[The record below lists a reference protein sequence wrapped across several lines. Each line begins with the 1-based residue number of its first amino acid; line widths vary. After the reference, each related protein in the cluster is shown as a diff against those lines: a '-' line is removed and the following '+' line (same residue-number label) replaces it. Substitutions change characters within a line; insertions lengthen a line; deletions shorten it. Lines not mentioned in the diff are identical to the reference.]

1 MDGANV
7 TLGWGAVAAFGRT
20 RLNSLLR
27 DQYLQRLNA
36 LRFLPL
42 LNADIDHK
50 DHIRTRSVLRKL
62 EFGPPTLSFTNA
74 SVNDSKAE
82 LTFPIVAGTYLSD
95 SPLAEN
101 LLTRFTISED
111 LGYVL
116 VVDIDLSLAVGEVD
130 RRGRVTLDLA
140 QATAY
145 RCNLM
150 GHNDTVNALLAGAIQ
165 EHFSRLQ
172 HHQGRFELGMV
183 DFAGYSPL
191 TPTHFIIR
199 TQAAPG
205 AQMRGAANY
214 GDGAVLTF
222 IQLRGNSGGG
232 LSPSSSFP
240 YLLPDDR
247 DGDGSE
253 RYTSA
258 LVIDKAMLEHAT
270 ADRIDVLTSLLFP
283 ASHDFVER
291 VRFTPHDLAIF
302 GSIEPSPDLLGVDPP
317 FMVIEAGERQQFRLR
332 DRAGNEVQA
341 SSWKAVSRQSHSAVG
356 DGAIDANGLYS
367 SPAAQDLGYPSLTII
382 ITAQYKG
389 RETTAQLLVKFER
402 TQIAPRVAVFAPQTP
417 MDLAATLQGG
427 AAIDWTLPGAQL
439 GELDRHQGARVRFNP
454 QTAASKRLVS
464 VQQVVGKGAD
474 QRHAALVMLNGL
486 QSLVLDPVRALNLE
500 PGQKVTLSEREP
512 DLLPGAQRRWQL
524 IGPGTLDE
532 DGCYKAASD
541 NQQGTSVVTC
551 ELVQNGVVLA
561 AGYSLLEV
569 GEPEQAED
577 PTWTNVTSYTVK
589 ALGGGANDTKADMLN
604 NGFQSLRVQVVIE
617 TEKAADGRYHRL
629 SYDERASIG
638 LSLEVSKQQ
647 VIPLDGAGPSEG
659 LERDNINNWAT
670 RQVPNRFHLAYAQ
683 SASSHEILDNE
694 GFNDQ
699 ELGITRQDIYLH
711 CKERGGVATSLYSSF
726 VADRGG
732 IWASTAT
739 KGEHSKI
746 AVTPK
751 VFPPPNESQYTWT
764 RMRVQGG
771 SSQTPGS
778 PDDFNLHLVTLDYW
792 VLGLHGSSFETCQFL
807 PREAEGDPVSTSMIR
822 WESEN
827 PQEIMFSF
835 TGHIFKDI
843 HKASEPNIQFDEDL
857 LEVIDGKYDLNIPVD
872 PIFAKG
878 TFVVTNHRVMDFEW
892 QSTDNDG
899 PRDRLSDHIAVV
911 LRDQHGNPHYR
922 QIDFNKAGTTGHRN
936 ELTQTHFTPE
946 WMDPVAR

>member
-1 MDGANV
+1 MSGNSLENVLARMDGANV

-62 EFGPPTLSFTNA
+62 EFGPPTLSFTTA

-111 LGYVL
+111 LGYFL
-116 VVDIDLSLAVGEVD
+116 AVDIDLSLVVGEVD

-150 GHNDTVNALLAGAIQ
+150 AHNDTVNALLAGAIQ

-183 DFAGYSPL
+183 DFTGYSPL

-205 AQMRGAANY
+205 AQVRGADNY

-222 IQLRGNSGGG
+222 IQLQGNSGRG
-232 LSPSSSFP
+232 LSPTSSFP

-253 RYTSA
+253 RYTST
-258 LVIDKAMLEHAT
+258 LVIDKAMLKHAT
-270 ADRIDVLTSLLFP
+270 DDRIDVLTSLLFP
-283 ASHDFVER
+283 ASHNFVER
-291 VRFTPHDLAIF
+291 VRCTPHDLAIF
-302 GSIEPSPDLLGVDPP
+302 GSIEPSPDLLSIDPP
-317 FMVIEAGERQQFRLR
+317 FMMIEAGERQQFRLR
-332 DRAGNEVQA
+332 DRAGNEVRA
-341 SSWKAVSRQSHSAVG
+341 SSWQAVSRQSHSTVG

-367 SPAAQDLGYPSLTII
+367 SPDAKDLGYASLTII
-382 ITAQYKG
+382 ITAQHNG
-389 RETTAQLLVKFER
+389 QEATAQLLVKFER

-417 MDLAATLQGG
+417 MDLAATFQG
-427 AAIDWTLPGAQL
+427 APAIDWTLPGAQL

-454 QTAASKRLVS
+454 QTVASRRLVS

-500 PGQKVTLSEREP
+500 PGQSVALSEREP
-512 DLLPGAQRRWQL
+512 GLLPAARRRWQL
-524 IGPGTLDE
+524 IGPGMLDE
-532 DGCYKAASD
+532 NGVYTAASD

-569 GEPEQAED
+569 GEPEQADD
-577 PTWTNVTSYTVK
+577 PTWTNISSYTVK
-589 ALGGGANDTKADMLN
+589 VPGGEANFTRGQMLN
-604 NGFQSLRVQVVIE
+604 NGFQSLRLEVLIE
-617 TEKAADGRYHRL
+617 TEKAADGNYYRL
-629 SYDERASIG
+629 SYDERATIG
-638 LSLEVSKQQ
+638 LNFEFSKQKLIQ
-647 VIPLDGAGPSEG
+647 LPEASLSEG
-659 LERDNINNWAT
+659 LERDIDDNWAT
-670 RQVPNRFHLAYAQ
+670 RQVPNRFQLAYAQ
-683 SASSHEILDNE
+683 LTAPGETLDNE
-694 GFNDQ
+694 GVNDE

-711 CKERGGVATSLYSSF
+711 CKERGGLVTSLYSSF
-726 VADRGG
+726 LADRGG
-732 IWASTAT
+732 IWTSTMS
-739 KGEHSKI
+739 KGEHSKVAI
-746 AVTPK
+746 TPK
-751 VFPPPNESQYTWT
+751 ISPLPLSLSTHGRACASKVGPVETRRAQMNSTCTW
-764 RMRVQGG
+764 
-771 SSQTPGS
+771 
-778 PDDFNLHLVTLDYW
+778 
-792 VLGLHGSSFETCQFL
+792 
-807 PREAEGDPVSTSMIR
+807 
-822 WESEN
+822 
-827 PQEIMFSF
+827 
-835 TGHIFKDI
+835 
-843 HKASEPNIQFDEDL
+843 
-857 LEVIDGKYDLNIPVD
+857 
-872 PIFAKG
+872 
-878 TFVVTNHRVMDFEW
+878 
-892 QSTDNDG
+892 
-899 PRDRLSDHIAVV
+899 
-911 LRDQHGNPHYR
+911 
-922 QIDFNKAGTTGHRN
+922 
-936 ELTQTHFTPE
+936 
-946 WMDPVAR
+946 